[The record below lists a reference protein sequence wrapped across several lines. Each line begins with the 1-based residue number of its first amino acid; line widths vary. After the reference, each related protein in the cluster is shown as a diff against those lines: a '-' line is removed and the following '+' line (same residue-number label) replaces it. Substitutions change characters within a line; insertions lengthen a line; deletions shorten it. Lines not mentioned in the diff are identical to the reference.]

1 MKKYFVIAAIG
12 LTLTLAGCGQQT
24 EQTTSETCSVTGWT
38 GSCAD
43 TGATQPDLSLTTQDM
58 CSKVIKDHLAKADLK
73 GKGTKTVEKGHEIV
87 VHYVG
92 RLNESDVFD
101 TSVEEVAKACGKYS
115 TGRNYN
121 EGLAF
126 TVGAGQMIAW
136 FDKGVE
142 GMKIG
147 QTKTI
152 TIPAKE
158 AYGERSEKNLVE
170 VPRTQLPTGDY
181 QKGTKLMS
189 QMGQTFTVYEVNDK
203 TVTLDGNPELAGK
216 DLIFDITLVEIK

>member
-1 MKKYFVIAAIG
+1 MKKYLLIAGI
-12 LTLTLAGCGQQT
+12 
-24 EQTTSETCSVTGWT
+24 V
-38 GSCAD
+38 
-43 TGATQPDLSLTTQDM
+43 LSLALAWCSKSTEPVEEVSTPNTENTTQEETLSLNTPEM
-58 CSKVIKDHLAKADLK
+58 CSKVIKDYLSKADLK
-73 GKGTKTVEKGHEIV
+73 GKGSKTVEKWHQIV

-92 RLNESDVFD
+92 RLNESEVFD
-101 TSVEEVAKACGKYS
+101 TSVEEVAKACGKHS
-115 TGRNYN
+115 PGRNYN

-147 QTKTI
+147 QTKTV

-158 AYGERSEKNLVE
+158 AYGERSKDNMIEVE
-170 VPRTQLPTGDY
+170 RTQLPAWEY
-181 QKGTKLMS
+181 QKGMKLMS
-189 QMGQTFTVYEVNDK
+189 ATGQPFTVYEVKEK
-203 TVTLDGNPELAGK
+203 TVVLDANHELAGK